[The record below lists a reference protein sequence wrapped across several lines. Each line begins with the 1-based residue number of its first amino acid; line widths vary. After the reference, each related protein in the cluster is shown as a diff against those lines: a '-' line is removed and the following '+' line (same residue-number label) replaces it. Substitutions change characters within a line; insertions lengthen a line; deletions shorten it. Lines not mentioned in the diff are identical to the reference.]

1 MIVESNAAERAM
13 ERTMRN
19 LTQAKGEVVG
29 LASSWSANVYASA
42 PKDTTRM
49 AHTVSLIE
57 PTNVVGDDVGFGVG
71 PFDRLGYPTNN
82 APRGL
87 IGQFISAYPAE
98 RGTKPPKGLE
108 RASWWYLTTAGKKI
122 LRGTR
127 MAEKPAYWQAVQEQ
141 MVPDMDGGILPTIP
155 YITLANNAIRHIVKR
170 IDDLL
175 GHP

>member
-87 IGQFISAYPAE
+87 IGRFVQNNPDL
-98 RGTKPPKGLE
+98 RGAMPPVP
-108 RASWWYLTTAGKKI
+108 RAAWWYLARGGKEK
-122 LRGTR
+122 LKVERTG
-127 MAEKPAYWQAVQEQ
+127 EKPAYWQAVQEQ
-141 MVPDMDGGILPTIP
+141 AVPSKDGGILPTIP